1 LTSDLA
7 SVATAA
13 GSAKG
18 PSFEFEPHN
27 CFACG
32 SLNERGLQLQ
42 LHLGED
48 RSWVELSLPAR
59 FEGWVGIAHGGIVAT
74 LLDEVMAWALVA
86 QDNWGVTARLA
97 VDFRRPVPVGQP
109 IRAEGWIVR
118 ARRRLVDT
126 AGQVVDA
133 DGTVLASAQALYLA
147 ADETRKRELQARYGY
162 RIRAAR
168 GEAAVDGRTIL
179 LETPGSVDDR

>member
-1 LTSDLA
+1 MSELVSAATGAA
-7 SVATAA
+7 SSTI
-13 GSAKG
+13 

-32 SLNERGLQLQ
+32 SLNEHGLQLD
-42 LHLGED
+42 LHLGD
-48 RSWVELSLPAR
+48 GRSWAELVLSAR
-59 FEGWVGIAHGGIVAT
+59 FEGWVGIAHGGILAT

-97 VDFRRPVPVGQP
+97 VDFRRPVPIGQP

-118 ARRRLVDT
+118 SRRRLVDT
-126 AGQVVDA
+126 AGHVVDSGGTILARA
-133 DGTVLASAQALYLA
+133 DAGYLTV
-147 ADETRKRELQARYGY
+147 DEDRKRELQARYGY

-168 GEAAVDGRTIL
+168 DSSQAADGVARTETPGPVDGR
-179 LETPGSVDDR
+179 

>member
-7 SVATAA
+7 STAPGA
-13 GSAKG
+13 ASTTI

-32 SLNERGLQLQ
+32 SLNEHGLRLD
-42 LHLGED
+42 LHLGES
-48 RSWVELSLPAR
+48 RSWTELTLPAR
-59 FEGWVGIAHGGIVAT
+59 FEGWVGIAHGGIIAT
-74 LLDEVMAWALVA
+74 LLDEVMAWSLVA

-97 VDFRRPVPVGQP
+97 VDFRRPVPVGQR
-109 IRAEGWIVR
+109 IRAEGWVVR

-126 AGQVVDA
+126 AGHLVDG
-133 DGTVLASAQALYLA
+133 DGIVLASAEAVYLA

-162 RIRAAR
+162 RVRAAR
-168 GEAAVDGRTIL
+168 AVDQVMDPAPTID
-179 LETPGSVDDR
+179 TPERVDRR

>member
-1 LTSDLA
+1 MTSELI
-7 SVATAA
+7 STGNGAA
-13 GSAKG
+13 APTI

-32 SLNERGLQLQ
+32 SLNEHGLQLD
-42 LHLGED
+42 LHLGD
-48 RSWVELSLPAR
+48 GRSWTELELAAR
-59 FEGWVGIAHGGIVAT
+59 FEGWVGIAHGGILAT

-97 VDFRRPVPVGQP
+97 VEFRRPVPIGQP

-118 ARRRLVDT
+118 SRRRLVDT
-126 AGQVVDA
+126 AGQVVDS
-133 DGTVLASAQALYLA
+133 DGTLLARADAVYLA
-147 ADETRKRELQARYGY
+147 ADENRKRELQARYGY

-168 GEAAVDGRTIL
+168 GDSEAAGRVTGGATPGPVDGR
-179 LETPGSVDDR
+179 

>member
-7 SVATAA
+7 STATVAASTTI
-13 GSAKG
+13 
-18 PSFEFEPHN
+18 PTFEFEPHN

-32 SLNERGLQLQ
+32 SLNEHGLQLD
-42 LHLGED
+42 LHLGEG
-48 RSWVELSLPAR
+48 RSWTELALADR
-59 FEGWVGIAHGGIVAT
+59 YEGWAGIAHGGIIAT
-74 LLDEVMAWALVA
+74 LLDEVMAWSLVA

-97 VDFRRPVPVGQP
+97 VTFRRPVPVGQP

-118 ARRRLVDT
+118 TRRRLVDT

-133 DGTVLASAQALYLA
+133 RGTLLASAEAVYLA
-147 ADETRKRELQARYGY
+147 ADENRKRELQARYGY

-168 GEAAVDGRTIL
+168 DADRGDDRAHVAETPGPVDGR
-179 LETPGSVDDR
+179 